1 MRDLAGMKSRI
12 LTGARATAN
21 TLRRRRLDVSE
32 VKPMRSRIA
41 RNYPVMA
48 RSEILVAI
56 QAKFAKHAE
65 ATAEHRDLT
74 EMTDDDLRSLL
85 EDLDALAVNQDD
97 EE

>member
-1 MRDLAGMKSRI
+1 
-12 LTGARATAN
+12 
-21 TLRRRRLDVSE
+21 
-32 VKPMRSRIA
+32 MRSRIA